1 MADPKTRIQWM
12 AFGPRITELSA
23 QGLSCIEMCAALG
36 IESNRGN
43 HTQISIVR
51 RRLGLPPM
59 KSGVKPGVVSRAA
72 VPSASWSGYEIT
84 SDWRDPKCVARDM
97 AGRRF
102 EDVPLRARQ
111 PDPTFVPA
119 HRSAPSAGVA
129 DYSGAA

>member
-23 QGLSCIEMCAALG
+23 QGLSCIEICAALG
-36 IESNRGN
+36 IESKRSN

-59 KSGVKPGVVSRAA
+59 KSGGKPGVVSRAA
-72 VPSASWSGYEIT
+72 APSGVWDDYQIE
-84 SDWRDPKCVARDM
+84 SDWCDPECVARDM

-102 EDVPLRARQ
+102 EDVTFRARQ

-119 HRSAPSAGVA
+119 RRHAPSAGVA